1 MHELGIANSILE
13 AVETEMRPHPGARAL
28 RIAVTVGAFSGVDR
42 DSLAFCFEAIVKDTP
57 FATLALD
64 LKEAAADELE
74 LTCLELEEPT
84 P

>member
-13 AVETEMRPHPGARAL
+13 AVEAEMRPHPGARAV
-28 RIAVTVGAFSGVDR
+28 RIAVTVGALSGVDR
-42 DSLAFCFEAIVKDTP
+42 ESLEFCFEAITRDTP
-57 FATLALD
+57 FAALKLD
-64 LKEAAADELE
+64 LREAERDELE